1 MPWYTQ
7 LNIDPHGAH
16 RQKRVWTRATTRT
29 TAQNKAVG
37 KTSILKFTP
46 DGSYYTLFD
55 AELRDKF
62 NRVSFVI
69 ISIRRKNFNSK
80 NKILSVFC
88 YFFQIDVACFNLFLH
103 FQKLEEIEHRSIPK
117 IFMKNTISSFFVRF
131 QHDASLIQSKIASSE
146 YRTTALRFLEKWKW
160 KIGERSHGGKKTRFW
175 GASCLNLTK
184 KLDIVFFINIFGIVR
199 CAISSS
205 FWKCKN

>member
-7 LNIDPHGAH
+7 LNIVLYGPH
-16 RQKRVWTRATTRT
+16 RQKRVQTRATTRT

-69 ISIRRKNFNSK
+69 ISIRRKNVNAK
-80 NKILSVFC
+80 NEVLSVFAIFSKLTWHVLI
-88 YFFQIDVACFNLFLH
+88 YFY
-103 FQKLEEIEHRSIPK
+103 
-117 IFMKNTISSFFVRF
+117 IFKN
-131 QHDASLIQSKIASSE
+131 
-146 YRTTALRFLEKWKW
+146 W
-160 KIGERSHGGKKTRFW
+160 
-175 GASCLNLTK
+175 K
-184 KLDIVFFINIFGIVR
+184 KLNIDR
-199 CAISSS
+199 YQ
-205 FWKCKN
+205 KYL